1 MGKILWELFRI
12 RQVIRKIVELKCN
25 FKIRLPTIAK
35 INFTTWYWFMLRF
48 TTKKKEKEKKLIITP
63 YHRKQE
69 SSGDL
74 LIQTQ
79 QRKCQGC
86 EIGSKLMLKT
96 LEWFDWYVVSL
107 LLTLSSIVWRPL
119 NFRGDEIFEKS

>member
-1 MGKILWELFRI
+1 MGKILWELFLI

-48 TTKKKEKEKKLIITP
+48 TTKKKKKEEKKLIITP

-69 SSGDL
+69 SSWDL

-96 LEWFDWYVVSL
+96 LE
-107 LLTLSSIVWRPL
+107 
-119 NFRGDEIFEKS
+119 